1 MEEICMSEESN
12 LIPKMNNYREILE
25 YVQKNYADN
34 IAYKYKEN
42 IIKDPPKYIEK
53 KI

>member
-1 MEEICMSEESN
+1 MSEESN

-25 YVQKNYADN
+25 YVQKIMQTILHIN
-34 IAYKYKEN
+34 I
-42 IIKDPPKYIEK
+42 K

>member
-1 MEEICMSEESN
+1 MKEKETT

-25 YVQKNYADN
+25 YAQKNYDNN

-42 IIKDPPKYIEK
+42 IEDKNTKYVEK
-53 KI
+53 NIVK